1 MLNLCNHPKLV
12 KEARVELTYYLR
24 MRVLLADRFVLGGGG
39 YKTQKRCLRTIRD
52 SIREAGNLLL
62 RAFFKPQDVLDSAY
76 LHLHAV
82 VCSRSLF
89 LYSNG
94 ARYELDYSYYPRDVV
109 GRKRVDKGCSL
120 TVRILSSPFFSV

>member
-39 YKTQKRCLRTIRD
+39 YKTLKRCLRTIRD

-62 RAFFKPQDVLDSAY
+62 RAFFKPQDVLDLAY

-109 GRKRVDKGCSL
+109 ERKRADKGCSL

>member
-52 SIREAGNLLL
+52 SIRGRKPTTILLW

-94 ARYELDYSYYPRDVV
+94 AR
-109 GRKRVDKGCSL
+109 
-120 TVRILSSPFFSV
+120 